1 MRILGINAYHA
12 DASACLVADG
22 QLVAAAEEE
31 RFRRVKHWAG
41 LPIEAVRYC
50 LQKAE
55 VKVEAIEHIA
65 INRNP
70 GANLIKKFLYAF
82 SKRPGLATIRDRLR
96 NSFIVVEIRRKLEVG
111 LGLPAGTI
119 KSQVHQVE
127 HHRA

>member
-41 LPIEAVRYC
+41 LPIDAVRYC

-55 VKVEAIEHIA
+55 VKVEVIEHIA

-70 GANLIKKFLYAF
+70 GANLMKKFFYAF
-82 SKRPGLATIRDRLR
+82 SQRPGLVAIRDRLR
-96 NSFIVVEIRRKLEVG
+96 NSFMVGDIRRKLEAG
-111 LGLPAGTI
+111 LGLSPGAI
-119 KSQVHQVE
+119 KAQVHDVE
-127 HHRA
+127 